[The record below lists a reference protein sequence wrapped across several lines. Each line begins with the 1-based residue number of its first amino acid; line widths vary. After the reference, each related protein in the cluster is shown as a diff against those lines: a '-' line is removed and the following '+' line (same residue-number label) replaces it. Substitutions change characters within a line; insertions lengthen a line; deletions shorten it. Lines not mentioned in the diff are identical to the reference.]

1 MWFGSLQ
8 AEGEA
13 EARFL
18 TSWASAFANFSPD
31 KKKKKKR
38 YVHPCLSPRFKNSEQ
53 SSVLSAS
60 RCLPSGVGSA
70 LWNLSG
76 GRYFALQTWFVYLR
90 MGWSSGTPC
99 VLSIS
104 KLACFQWLPRCTT
117 WSLTPG
123 LLPVVADFLVLSLQA
138 WGCSRTREEVYGSA
152 PLSQITNFPYALGRE
167 RPGASHCSLGFRFG
181 ARQWEKKI
189 APNSFLWI

>member
-76 GRYFALQTWFVYLR
+76 GRYFALQT
-90 MGWSSGTPC
+90 
-99 VLSIS
+99 
-104 KLACFQWLPRCTT
+104 
-117 WSLTPG
+117 
-123 LLPVVADFLVLSLQA
+123 
-138 WGCSRTREEVYGSA
+138 
-152 PLSQITNFPYALGRE
+152 
-167 RPGASHCSLGFRFG
+167 
-181 ARQWEKKI
+181 
-189 APNSFLWI
+189 